1 MLKVKRA
8 QGQNVMYLLPGARG
22 KTTSPFGWP
31 HGTNYVTR
39 FNKPK
44 VCILQYHPYLL
55 PKEYQKCYYYHN
67 FTSSGAPHFQPP
79 FPLPELWTTKFRSV
93 YLTFIFIVLLSFCGN
108 VLLIFHLYPLCSF
121 REPFQFLLH
130 CSLYPQAGS
139 RSGRVVGAL
148 LECFLLYSAYE

>member
-55 PKEYQKCYYYHN
+55 PKEYQKCYYYHS

-79 FPLPELWTTKFRSV
+79 SHCQSYELPSSDLFTS
-93 YLTFIFIVLLSFCGN
+93 
-108 VLLIFHLYPLCSF
+108 
-121 REPFQFLLH
+121 
-130 CSLYPQAGS
+130 
-139 RSGRVVGAL
+139 
-148 LECFLLYSAYE
+148 LLYLLFYFLFVGMFCLYFTYIPSVLSESLFSFSSIALCIHRLVAGVGEWWELC